1 MRTRRHCLV
10 DKTRPQFFHVVSRV
24 VDRRRI
30 FGDVE
35 KEYFRKWMRKLAG
48 FTGVEVVAY
57 CVMGNHFHL
66 LLHVPTLPPLESLG
80 EDEVW
85 KRLEYIHPRNHLE
98 EMKAEIAAFREAGR
112 SAEVSAFFQYQR
124 SRMYDLSKYVR
135 ELKIRFSKWY
145 NQRHERHGT
154 LWEERFR
161 ATLVEGSRHCLMV
174 VGSYIELNPVRAG
187 MVSDP
192 KDYRWCSFAEAAGG
206 SEEARKGIQRLT
218 ATAAGPM
225 AEEEALASYRM
236 TFMRSGAGDRSGKAS
251 IDGERLNEVLARNG
265 KLSLVDALHCRIRYF
280 CDGLVLGGA
289 EFVQDFQK
297 RMEESGKP
305 GIGRKRRTSQP
316 MRFGEWDE
324 LHVYRDLRKDVIMTP
339 TIPDLN
345 EAKKIS

>member
-1 MRTRRHCLV
+1 M
-10 DKTRPQFFHVVSRV
+10 SRI

-57 CVMGNHFHL
+57 CVMSNHFHL
-66 LLHVPTLPPLESLG
+66 LLHIPPPPPEPLG

-85 KRLEYIHPRNHLE
+85 KRLGFIHTKNRLE
-98 EMKAEIAAFREAGR
+98 EMKAEITALGEAGR

-187 MVSDP
+187 IVSDP

-206 SEEARKGIQRLT
+206 NTSARQGIQRLT
-218 ATAAGPM
+218 ATAAGLM
-225 AEEEALASYRM
+225 SEEEALACYRM
-236 TFMRSGAGDRSGKAS
+236 TFMKSGTSDRSGNAS
-251 IDGERLNEVLARNG
+251 IDGERLDEVLARNG
-265 KLSLVDALHCRIRYF
+265 KLSLVDALRCRIRYF

-289 EFVQDFQK
+289 EFVEDFQK
-297 RMEESGKP
+297 RMEKSVKP
-305 GIGRKRRTSQP
+305 GIRRKRRKSQP
-316 MRFGEWDE
+316 MRFGEWDQ
-324 LHVYRDLRKDVIMTP
+324 LHVYRDLRKNVIMASTKP
-339 TIPDLN
+339 EVN
-345 EAKKIS
+345 EEKKIS